1 MKNFPSVII
10 LTLLTVGMVQSIKA
24 QQTFDSKKKGKA
36 SVNTSSLGALKIN
49 GASRRNIGGRAGIQS
64 KMLKKN
70 LSFPIAPQKDPGKV
84 FYSPETGL
92 PSFIT
97 STRDRSS
104 ARSSVIRDVTEA
116 TTTYLDELKPILQLK
131 KIKTEF
137 VVRNVKTDRYNK
149 THVRLNQ
156 QYKGLPVYGA
166 EVIVHL
172 NEFNEGEAFNGN
184 YIKLTDDID
193 PVPMVSKQSA
203 VDRVSAHLK
212 RRAFYHELSLLEK
225 KLVQYEKPEATLC
238 IYQDKGL
245 VKTNVLAYHVVSC
258 PALTERWEYFVDA
271 TTGAILHFFESTCS
285 VDGPKIATGNDLNGI
300 SRTVDTYQQGTT
312 YYMLDISRPMYI
324 SGTSVLPDEP
334 IGGILTIDM
343 NNTFGDNQVVKH
355 VTSTNNTWATTTQ
368 VKALSAHFNA
378 SVAYEYFRINH
389 ARNSIDGEGGTII
402 SIVNVP
408 DEDDGSGLDNAYWNG
423 KAMFYGNGATSFKP
437 LAGAIDVAGHEM
449 THGVVQST
457 ANLEYQGESGAINE
471 SIADIFGS
479 MMDPADWLIG
489 EDVVKPGA
497 FPGGALRSMQ
507 DPHNGGTSLS
517 SPGFQPR
524 HKNEAYNGLEDNGG
538 VHINSGIPNH
548 AFYKYAEAIT
558 REKAADVFYKALDDY
573 LTKSSKFIDL
583 RLAVIKAAGDLFGT
597 SSNEVAQAG
606 LAFDFV
612 GITNGQGGDYEE
624 NLPDNP
630 GAEYFLIYNT
640 DGSDDSNTL
649 YRVKVDGDDNFR
661 NNEVLPLT
669 TSTFNSRPSVTDK
682 GDAAVFVASDNT
694 IHVINTSP
702 EEDPEENIL
711 QDQKIWSNVVISKG
725 GTKIAAV
732 TKDQDA
738 KIYVY
743 DFETKEW
750 GEFELYNPTYTEGVT
765 SAGPIYADALEFDY
779 SGEFLVYDC
788 FNRITNEDGADIEYW
803 DVNFIHVWDNETSD
817 FADGTIEKLFP
828 SLPDGVSIGNPSFAK
843 ESPYIIAFDYV
854 DEGTNEYAILGCNIE
869 TNDVNVIV
877 ENETLGFPSYNK
889 NDTRIAYTA
898 MLDDQ
903 SDFQTNYINL
913 ATDKMTSSGSAVP
926 MYENSKWPVYFATG
940 EREIGDDVITSIPEE
955 VSGEFTCYPNPFT
968 REVTIH
974 FHEPMIAESRVEVI
988 NSLGQRVFEYNIQS
1002 AGASPVVINLEA
1014 LKAGYYVMKVSN
1026 SNRVGSCR
1034 LVKY

>member
-1 MKNFPSVII
+1 MKNFSSIVM
-10 LTLLTVGMVQSIKA
+10 LSLLTVGVVHSIEA
-24 QQTFDSKKKGKA
+24 QQTFDSKKKTKT
-36 SVNTSSLGALKIN
+36 SVNTTSLGALKIN
-49 GASRRNIGGRAGIQS
+49 RSSRGNVAARRGIQNT
-64 KMLKKN
+64 MLKKN
-70 LSFPIAPQKDPGKV
+70 LLFPTVPQKDPGKI
-84 FYSPETGL
+84 FYSRETGL

-97 STRDRSS
+97 STRDRSA
-104 ARSSVIRDVTEA
+104 ARSGIVRGVKEA
-116 TTTYLDELKPILQLK
+116 TSTYLDELKPVLQLEK
-131 KIKTEF
+131 NKSEF
-137 VVRNVKTDRYNK
+137 VVRNIRTDRFNK

-166 EVIVHL
+166 EVVVHL

-184 YIKLTDDID
+184 YIKLADDIN
-193 PVPMVSKQSA
+193 PVPTVSKQSA
-203 VDRVSAHLK
+203 VDRVSTHLK
-212 RRAFYHELSLLEK
+212 TRSFHRELSPMEK
-225 KLVQYEKPEATLC
+225 RLVQYEHPEATLC

-245 VKTNVLAYHVVSC
+245 VKTNVLAYHIVYC
-258 PALTERWEYFVDA
+258 PALAERWEYFVDA
-271 TTGAILHFFESTCS
+271 TTGTILHHFESTCS
-285 VDGPKIATGNDLNGI
+285 VDGPKTATGNDLNGI
-300 SRTVDTYQQGTT
+300 SRTVNTYQKGTT
-312 YYMLDISRPMYI
+312 YYMLDISRPMYNAA
-324 SGTSVLPDEP
+324 TSLLPDEP

-343 NNTFGDNQVVKH
+343 NNTFGEDQVVKH
-355 VTSTNNTWATTTQ
+355 VASANNAWTATTQ
-368 VKALSAHFNA
+368 VKGLTAHFNA
-378 SVAYEYFRINH
+378 GVAYEYFRTNH
-389 ARNSIDGEGGTII
+389 NRNSIDGEGGTII

-408 DEDDGSGLDNAYWNG
+408 DEEDGSGLDNAYWNG

-437 LAGAIDVAGHEM
+437 LAGAVDVAGHEM

-489 EDVVKPGA
+489 EDVVKPGV

-507 DPHNGGTSLS
+507 DPHNGGTNLS

-524 HKNEAYNGLEDNGG
+524 HQNEAYTGLQDNGG

-548 AFYKYAEAIT
+548 AFYKYAEAVT
-558 REKAADVFYKALDDY
+558 REKAADVFYKALEDY

-612 GITNGQGGDYEE
+612 GITSGQGGDYTE

-640 DGSDDSNTL
+640 STSDSNTL
-649 YRVKVDGDDNFR
+649 YRVTVDGDDDFDQD
-661 NNEVLPLT
+661 EVLPLT
-669 TSTFNSRPSVTDK
+669 TTVFNSRPSVTDK
-682 GDAAVFVASDNT
+682 GDVAVFVAADNT
-694 IHVINTSP
+694 IHVITTSPDVDP
-702 EEDPEENIL
+702 EEDVL
-711 QDQKIWSNVVISKG
+711 QNQQIWSNVVISKG
-725 GTKIAAV
+725 GSKIAAV
-732 TKDQDA
+732 TNDQDA

-743 DFETKEW
+743 DFETQEW
-750 GEFELYNPTYTEGVT
+750 GEFDLYNPTYTEGVT
-765 SAGPIYADALEFDY
+765 SAGSVYADALEFDY

-788 FNRITNEDGADIEYW
+788 FNRITREDGADIEYW
-803 DVNFIHVWDNETSD
+803 DVNFIHVWDNEAGG

-854 DEGTNEYAILGCNIE
+854 DEGINEYAILGCNIE

-877 ENETLGFPSYNK
+877 VNETLGWPSYNK
-889 NDTRIAYTA
+889 NDTRIAYTG

-903 SDFQTNYINL
+903 SDYQTNYINL
-913 ATDKMTSSGSAVP
+913 EADKISSTGSAVP
-926 MYENSKWPVYFATG
+926 IFLNSKWPVYFATG

-955 VSGEFTCYPNPFT
+955 VVGDFNCYPNPFT
-968 REVTIH
+968 REVTLQ
-974 FHEPMIAESRVEVI
+974 FKEPMFTESRVEVI
-988 NSLGQRVFEYNIQS
+988 NSLGQRVFDYRVES
-1002 AGASPVVINLEA
+1002 AGTSPVVLNLEA
-1014 LKAGYYVMKVSN
+1014 LKSGYYIMKVSN
-1026 SNRVGSCR
+1026 ANRVGSCK